1 MNAMVSKIIVG
12 ESPPVDGDSEAGSP
26 PVTPASLTSF
36 EEHRGVVASVADCD
50 RWLAAAEYGDV
61 FVYAVRAWL
70 PVAAPGARRM
80 YALQTLGL
88 VTLTRKRSDRR
99 PDEFVFRAQRTSKPI
114 PEPEAPRAKL
124 ALKPVPIAVDEAA
137 AIDEILP
144 ILQRSAKHGRPCPT
158 DAQLADRA
166 GLSRDDVA
174 AALKAMHSAGLIR
187 VQGVAAPTLRLITI
201 VATGH
206 RTGYVK

>member
-1 MNAMVSKIIVG
+1 MISKIIVDA
-12 ESPPVDGDSEAGSP
+12 SPAADGDSEAGSP
-26 PVTPASLTSF
+26 PLTPASLTF
-36 EEHRGVVASVADCD
+36 FDEHRGLVASVADCN
-50 RWLAAAEYGDV
+50 RWLAVAEYGDV

-70 PVAAPGARRM
+70 PVAAPGAQRM
-80 YALQTLGL
+80 YVLQTLGL
-88 VTLTRKRSDRR
+88 VTLTRKRSDLR
-99 PDEFVFRAQRTSKPI
+99 PHEFAFRAQRTSKPI
-114 PEPEAPRAKL
+114 PEPEAPRSKL
-124 ALKPVPIAVDEAA
+124 SLKPVAIAVDEAA
-137 AIDEILP
+137 AIDELLP

-174 AALKAMHSAGLIR
+174 AALKAMHATGLIR
-187 VQGVAAPTLRLITI
+187 VQGTAAPTLRLITI